1 MKQNYHVIKIVNTK
15 IQARKKVKKF
25 HFLNIYKI
33 LNILNFFQ
41 AHQFETFSIKN
52 TNSFD
57 HQIWSSFNIGK
68 ILRSTL
74 NEKYPLE
81 YFKLDEYSKDIICKY
96 FNNISTSLGYMCKT
110 IDGYSIYRLSVK
122 NSYILK
128 INIKDNEIIIKK
140 SIP

>member
-1 MKQNYHVIKIVNTK
+1 MSTLHNKKI
-15 IQARKKVKKF
+15 
-25 HFLNIYKI
+25 
-33 LNILNFFQ
+33 NFKENDC
-41 AHQFETFSIKN
+41 ETFEVKSAKL
-52 TNSFD
+52 FD